1 MTSRGG
7 THLSAIMSSA
17 VMPAP
22 QRLRPIL
29 LRRLANGQARTLRNP
44 RRRQISAPRCGV
56 KPAQTLAANIR
67 SPASVLVPDE
77 QRLDRLVARLV
88 ATDHD

>member
-1 MTSRGG
+1 
-7 THLSAIMSSA
+7 
-17 VMPAP
+17 
-22 QRLRPIL
+22 
-29 LRRLANGQARTLRNP
+29 
-44 RRRQISAPRCGV
+44 V